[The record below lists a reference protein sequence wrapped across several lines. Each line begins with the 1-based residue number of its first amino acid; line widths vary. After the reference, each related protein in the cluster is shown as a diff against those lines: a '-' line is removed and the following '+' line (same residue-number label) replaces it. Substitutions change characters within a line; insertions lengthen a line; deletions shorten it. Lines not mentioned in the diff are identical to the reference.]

1 MVGFAPDNEFESPG
15 AESLH
20 STRYLCFSPGA
31 WVITGGSHT
40 GVMKQVGEAVRD
52 FSLSGSF
59 CEGEVVTIGIATWGA
74 LHNRESLIH
83 PMVSWR
89 LLWAGSRS
97 TAGRWCGRILASAQ

>member
-1 MVGFAPDNEFESPG
+1 MVGLTPDHEFESLG
-15 AESLH
+15 AESAWH
-20 STRYLCFSPGA
+20 QVSLCSSPGA

-40 GVMKQVGEAVRD
+40 GVMKQVGEAVRN

-59 CEGEVVTIGIATWGA
+59 CKGEVVTIGIATWGA

-89 LLWAGSRS
+89 LLLGGLEHSREVV
-97 TAGRWCGRILASAQ
+97 G